1 MRVQEKYLLKVVSFD
16 PDQEP
21 EEQHIY
27 LIEVY
32 DFELTANQ
40 INFKNCINSKIL
52 DEMDKLHLLKRRRK
66 IDHLYFVLT
75 YELRVGDKE
84 FSNDLDF
91 SYEFNYTDSDLIVYD
106 FTYDG
111 DEEYQEPSLSEKTTF
126 FLKQNQFLK
135 KYSENKIFLKQW
147 LELNEFEKECWLN
160 VAYKVNF
167 NQHINESI
175 SKVSHIILDGN
186 YIHSESDLYCYI
198 GEQVCGI
205 LGYMGYNTSAL
216 SNCLTEEN
224 LRPICR
230 PLNITWKNF
239 KSSEL
244 NFNCLDDLNY
254 LVELLKEDAIL
265 NIQI

>member
-1 MRVQEKYLLKVVSFD
+1 MMVQEKYLLKIVSFD
-16 PDQEP
+16 PDREP

-32 DFELTANQ
+32 DCELTANQ
-40 INFKNCINSKIL
+40 IIFKNCINSKIL
-52 DEMDKLHLLKRRRK
+52 DKMDKLRLLKRRRK

-75 YELRVGDKE
+75 YELSAGDKE
-84 FSNDLDF
+84 FSNDLYF
-91 SYEFNYTDSDLIVYD
+91 SYEFNYTDYDLIVYD

-111 DEEYQEPSLSEKTTF
+111 DEEHEEPSLSEKITF

-135 KYSENKIFLKQW
+135 KYSENKILLKQW
-147 LELNEFEKECWLN
+147 FELNEFEKECWLN

-167 NQHINESI
+167 NQNMNESI

-186 YIHSESDLYCYI
+186 YIHSESDFYCYI

-205 LGYMGYNTSAL
+205 LGYMGYNTPAL
-216 SNCLTEEN
+216 KDCLTEEN
-224 LRPICR
+224 LRPIHR

-239 KSSEL
+239 KSSEQ
-244 NFNCLDDLNY
+244 NFDCADDLDY
-254 LVELLKEDAIL
+254 LVELLKEHTIL
-265 NIQI
+265 NIKI

>member
-1 MRVQEKYLLKVVSFD
+1 MMVQEKYLLKVISFD

-27 LIEVY
+27 VIDVY
-32 DFELTANQ
+32 EFELTGNQ
-40 INFKNCINSKIL
+40 IVFKNCINSNIL
-52 DEMDKLHLLKRRRK
+52 DEMYELNLLKRRRK
-66 IDHLYFVLT
+66 IDNLYFVLM
-75 YELRVGDKE
+75 YELSVGDKE
-84 FSNDLDF
+84 FSNDLHF
-91 SYEFNYTDSDLIVYD
+91 SYEFNYTNSDLIVYD
-106 FTYDG
+106 FTHDG
-111 DEEYQEPSLSEKTTF
+111 DEEYEEPSLNEKIAF

-135 KYSENKIFLKQW
+135 KYYESKISIKQW
-147 LELNEFEKECWLN
+147 FGLNEFEKECWLK
-160 VAYKVNF
+160 VAYKVIC
-167 NQHINESI
+167 NQHLNENI

-205 LGYMGYNTSAL
+205 LGYMGYSTSAL
-216 SNCLTEEN
+216 SDCLTGGN

-254 LVELLKEDAIL
+254 LVELLKKDAIL
-265 NIQI
+265 KIQI